1 MLAYI
6 QSEYVFGAAEASA
19 TCACFVSLSIPPLT
33 RSFAVLRNKFSHT
46 LTLFFLCTY
55 IDQWPSFFTDL
66 FTCIQPAEGSSE
78 RTFNRHVSLL
88 FFRVMLEISGE
99 VADQLIKTAR
109 TFNAERHARDG
120 RVRDA
125 VRERDAPRINEA
137 VLTIVSD
144 AARRMETLRKDGSAS
159 RETEEVEEMVDLG
172 IRTFGSYVGA
182 CAVLYARLWLTSFD
196 RLDRHQPDC
205 DADDCA
211 PLVHA
216 ARRLLPSHPSRDL
229 CLFVAHRV
237 KRLERARRQ
246 ATTSQ
251 NSIPWASHRRSRNE
265 DTRTADREGD
275 RYRRRRRILSR
286 SSRQAALNAE
296 VRPGRES

>member
-1 MLAYI
+1 DQDTFSTLQQAMLAYI

-19 TCACFVSLSIPPLT
+19 TF
-33 RSFAVLRNKFSHT
+33 LRNKFSHT

-55 IDQWPSFFTDL
+55 IEQWPSFFTDL

-109 TFNAERHARDG
+109 TFNAERHGRDG

-144 AARRMETLRKDGSAS
+144 TARRMETLRKDGSAS
-159 RETEEVEEMVDLG
+159 RETEEAEEIVDLG
-172 IRTFGSYVGA
+172 IRTFGSYVGWIDINLTVTPTTVPLLFTLLA
-182 CAVLYARLWLTSFD
+182 DSSLPIRLATSV
-196 RLDRHQPDC
+196 
-205 DADDCA
+205 A
-211 PLVHA
+211 
-216 ARRLLPSHPSRDL
+216 LLRI
-229 CLFVAHRV
+229 VA
-237 KRLERARRQ
+237 KGLKE
-246 ATTSQ
+246 
-251 NSIPWASHRRSRNE
+251 P
-265 DTRTADREGD
+265 GD
-275 RYRRRRRILSR
+275 KLQLLKILSLG
-286 SSRQAALNAE
+286 QVIDALE
-296 VRPGRES
+296 TKTREQQVERGTDTDEGEESYREALGKL